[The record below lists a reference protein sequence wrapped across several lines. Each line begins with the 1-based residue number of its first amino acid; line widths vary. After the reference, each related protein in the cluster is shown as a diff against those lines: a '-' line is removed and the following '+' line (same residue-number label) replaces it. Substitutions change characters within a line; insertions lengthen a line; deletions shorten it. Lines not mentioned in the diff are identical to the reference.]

1 MMIRIGKTRTLLYYD
16 GPVLFVGEDLV
27 GTNYLCLL
35 IEKSEDRDKYIC
47 VPVSPKR
54 LSSIILGETDLREV
68 YENPEILNYY
78 CLDILGSAP
87 DDLSMSPIMQEDI
100 DKAWYPNPGSYLL
113 KVFEQD
119 AREIV
124 VKDAVVKKTAVIH
137 LSLSPPESITE
148 HVISTLILVK
158 GLHLFQNMVR
168 VAFKKAIQGLSKD
181 IRVKLDTPDN
191 YMTEVY
197 AFSPGSFRI
206 HLRAKN
212 YADIFGRTDIERGL
226 ELIDEI
232 VRYSDDPDKA
242 IEWLKQ
248 NRGHVVSYY
257 IRLLEF
263 IIENNSP
270 ISYSW
275 TTPYLRKVK
284 TASIHKRQALPIYEK
299 ALTMKELGI
308 EIIEFVGEFTKVD
321 IEKNSWTVKRDED
334 ETHFSGSI
342 KEELRISLRG
352 VTAGIQK
359 YKFTIEEK
367 IEESE
372 VTGKERYF
380 YSLIEY
386 KKITKR
392 QPV

>member
-1 MMIRIGKTRTLLYYD
+1 MPIKIGKTRTLLYYD

-47 VPVSPKR
+47 VPISPKR
-54 LSSIILGETDLREV
+54 LSCIILGDTDLREA
-68 YENPEILNYY
+68 YESPEIQNYY
-78 CLDILGSAP
+78 YLDILDSAP
-87 DDLSMSPIMQEDI
+87 EDMFLNIIRREDI
-100 DKAWYPNPGSYLL
+100 DKKWYPNSGSYLI
-113 KVFEQD
+113 KVTEQEK
-119 AREIV
+119 RETI
-124 VKDAVVKKTAVIH
+124 VKDAVVRKTAVIH
-137 LSLSPPESITE
+137 LSLSPPESISE

-168 VAFKKAIQGLSKD
+168 VSFKKAIQGLPKD
-181 IRVKLDTPDN
+181 LKAKLDMPDN

-197 AFSPGSFRI
+197 AFSPGSFRV
-206 HLRAKN
+206 HLKAKS

-232 VRYSDDPDKA
+232 IKFADDPDKT

-248 NRGHVVSYY
+248 NRGHLANYY

-284 TASIHKRQALPIYEK
+284 TSSMHKRQALPIYEK
-299 ALTMKELGI
+299 ALAIKELGI
-308 EIIEFVGEFTKVD
+308 EIFEFVGEFTKVD
-321 IEKNSWTVKRDED
+321 IEKYLWTVKRDED
-334 ETHFSGSI
+334 ETHFSGII
-342 KEELRISLRG
+342 KGESDISLKG

-359 YKFTIEEK
+359 YRFTIEEK

-372 VTGKERYF
+372 VTGKEKY
-380 YSLIEY
+380 LHTLVDY
-386 KKITKR
+386 KKISKR
-392 QPV
+392 